1 MRLFRIWYQ
10 VHAIVPATGSSAP
23 ATDVLHIEVN
33 AEDETAAAEIAYLK
47 IMKYFHNRPGRV
59 FYDLEFGE
67 IKEIFGVLSPRYYVA
82 YGSNINVGQMEYRCP
97 TAEIVGTGW
106 IDNHYLAFGGR
117 AESAVA
123 TVKPRKGSKVPVLV
137 WTVEEGDERSLDRYE
152 GFPRFYRKEMIP
164 VRMDDGSNLDCM
176 VYLLNPKISG
186 KPSEFY
192 VDIIR
197 EGYQD
202 VGLDESY
209 LDKAVRN
216 AHRKTA

>member
-10 VHAIVPATGSSAP
+10 VHATVIPTNSTAP
-23 ATDVLHIEVN
+23 ATDVLHIDVKAIDHEGAV
-33 AEDETAAAEIAYLK
+33 DTAYK
-47 IMKYFHNRPGRV
+47 RVMKNFRNKPGQI
-59 FYDLEFGE
+59 FYDMEFGQ

-82 YGSNINVGQMEYRCP
+82 YGSNINVAQMERRCP

-106 IDNHYLAFGGR
+106 IDDHYLTFGGR
-117 AESAVA
+117 TESAVA

-137 WTVEEGDERSLDRYE
+137 WTVEERDERSLDRYE
-152 GFPRFYRKEMIP
+152 GFPHFYRKEMVP
-164 VRMDDGSNLDCM
+164 VRMDDGRNLDCM

-186 KPSEFY
+186 IPSEFY

-202 VGLDESY
+202 VGLDEAY

-216 AHRKTA
+216 VHRRLA